1 MIGKVPARLNIL
13 TLGVRD
19 LPKVRA
25 FYEALGWESRSEG
38 DEFARFQTGGATLAL
53 FSLDLLAGEA
63 NMQPSESTGRFLG
76 FTCAVLVE
84 EEAMIDEAIE
94 KVREAGGRM
103 LAEPV
108 ARECGGRADSGR
120 PWTTRAVEVPH
131 AADPGWQ
138 LARAGKHTGH
148 PPYRIRRRGHRRRR
162 RGPASSRR

>member
-1 MIGKVPARLNIL
+1 VIGKVPARLNIL

-25 FYEALGWESRSEG
+25 FYEALGWESLSEG

-63 NMQPSESTGRFLG
+63 NMQPLESTGRFPG

-84 EEAMIDEAIE
+84 EEAMVDEAI
-94 KVREAGGRM
+94 KMVREAGGRM

-108 ARECGGRADSGR
+108 AREWGGRSGYF
-120 PWTTRAVEVPH
+120 
-131 AADPGWQ
+131 ADPEGNVWE
-138 LARAGKHTGH
+138 LAWMPGATFDERDGLIW
-148 PPYRIRRRGHRRRR
+148 P
-162 RGPASSRR
+162 

>member
-13 TLGVRD
+13 TLGVRN

-63 NMQPSESTGRFLG
+63 NMQPSESIDGFPG
-76 FTCAVLVE
+76 FTCAILVDQ
-84 EEAMIDEAIE
+84 EAMVDEAIE
-94 KVREAGGRM
+94 RLHEAGGRV

-108 ARECGGRADSGR
+108 AR
-120 PWTTRAVEVPH
+120 
-131 AADPGWQ
+131 
-138 LARAGKHTGH
+138 
-148 PPYRIRRRGHRRRR
+148 
-162 RGPASSRR
+162 

>member
-1 MIGKVPARLNIL
+1 MIGKLPARLNIL

-25 FYEALGWESRSEG
+25 FYEAPGWQSLSEG

-63 NMQPSESTGRFLG
+63 NMQPSESTGRFPG

-84 EEAMIDEAIE
+84 EEAMVDEAIE
-94 KVREAGGRM
+94 TVREAGGRV

-108 ARECGGRADSGR
+108 AREWGGRSCDVAAPEG
-120 PWTTRAVEVPH
+120 EVWEL
-131 AADPGWQ
+131 AGMPGATVDEPGGLIW
-138 LARAGKHTGH
+138 
-148 PPYRIRRRGHRRRR
+148 P
-162 RGPASSRR
+162 